1 MRLFASLVAFAGG
14 FIASAQQGPAPAGNA
29 APPAALPAAQAVDPD
44 AEPQAPAQ
52 DAPLPTSPTITA
64 TEAWLDARGW
74 LDRGEAPTQPRPV
87 PGARVIAVSIR
98 RDGTLIGVGESQS
111 SSDGARPPDLADG
124 ARAADLA
131 DAVRQAIN
139 EARRDTTLARALET
153 DTTAWTRLSLELELA
168 GDPVPLAGVNYEQ
181 AARSIDP
188 GIDGM
193 AVRRG
198 PRWLFTMPGRAM
210 SLEVASDPA
219 RTFVGMASRLGVPM
233 RDLPDL
239 LPAETPALYR
249 VPVTR
254 LVQPLDSREPVQVVR
269 FARQVV
275 TTPAD
280 GTDAGAQAAADR
292 VADWLCG
299 HLHPTTS
306 GMDVAEGAAVLEN
319 LGLRGDWIP
328 SAGVHEP
335 MSALPADQA
344 LAALA
349 LARYARTAPDTA
361 SPTAN
366 RNASDTDRA
375 AAARAAARR
384 ILVALLRVAPV
395 ERDPLQDRNAIAL
408 GVMAALELKNAL
420 PADAELTHARD
431 TLIREFLRDG
441 SSTAWMTADATPR
454 MRTAEIAAACSLL
467 ASGDTRLDAASL
479 RSALDA
485 AWRDI
490 PRRDLVSELGW
501 LLWSERA
508 LASAKVPASND
519 ARDHQEL
526 ARSTRAALSRA
537 QIAPEISNGTVA
549 EDPFP
554 DDLMGGFRLAGPNT
568 RGATAQSARPMLG
581 LALMLD
587 NPYLTPDGERFRSR
601 EMQRMAVRFL
611 RQLQVD
617 DVTAASIPGSRR
629 CLGAL
634 RSAPWEMRLSVAAN
648 STALLALTESHDGMI
663 SLEGVIDSSRS
674 APATSPGGSP

>member
-1 MRLFASLVAFAGG
+1 MRLFACLAAFGGG
-14 FIASAQQGPAPAGNA
+14 FIASAQDG
-29 APPAALPAAQAVDPD
+29 APPAAPAP
-44 AEPQAPAQ
+44 
-52 DAPLPTSPTITA
+52 SPTITA

-87 PGARVIAVSIR
+87 PGARVVAVSIR

-111 SSDGARPPDLADG
+111 SNSGTRPADPAESASPSGITDGTRAPDLAD
-124 ARAADLA
+124 AL
-131 DAVRQAIN
+131 RQAIN
-139 EARRDTTLARALET
+139 DARRDTTLSRALET
-153 DTTAWTRLSLELELA
+153 DPTAWTRLSLEVEVA
-168 GDPVPLAGVNYEQ
+168 ADPIPLVGINYEQ
-181 AARSIDP
+181 VARSIEP
-188 GIDGM
+188 GIDGL

-198 PRWLFTMPGRAM
+198 PRWLYTMPGRAM

-239 LPAETPALYR
+239 LPGEMPALYR

-254 LVQPLDSREPVQVVR
+254 LVQPIDSREPVQVTR
-269 FARQVV
+269 LSRQVV

-280 GTDAGAQAAADR
+280 GTDAGARAAADR

-299 HLHPTTS
+299 HLHPTTT
-306 GMDVAEGAAVLEN
+306 GMDVADGAAVLEN

-335 MSALPADQA
+335 MAALPADQA

-349 LARYARTAPDTA
+349 LARYARTAADP
-361 SPTAN
+361 
-366 RNASDTDRA
+366 DRA
-375 AAARAAARR
+375 AAARTAARR

-408 GVMAALELKNAL
+408 GVMAVLELQNIT
-420 PADAELTHARD
+420 ADADLTHARD

-441 SSTAWMTADATPR
+441 TPAAWMTADTTPR
-454 MRTAEIAAACSLL
+454 TRTAEIAAACSLL
-467 ASGDTRLDAASL
+467 ASGDTRLDATTL
-479 RSALDA
+479 RTALDA

-490 PRRDLVSELGW
+490 PRRDLVAELGW

-508 LASAKVPASND
+508 LASANVPASAD

-537 QIAPEISNGTVA
+537 QIAPEISNGAVA
-549 EDPFP
+549 EDSFA

-587 NPYLTPDGERFRSR
+587 SPAMTPEGERFRAR

-617 DVTAASIPGSRR
+617 DVTASSIPGSRR

-648 STALLALTESHDGMI
+648 STALLALAESHDGMI
-663 SLEGVIDSSRS
+663 SLERVLDSGSS
-674 APATSPGGSP
+674 ASATSPAGSP

>member
-1 MRLFASLVAFAGG
+1 MPEKWRLSSRTMRLFACLTAFGCG
-14 FIASAQQGPAPAGNA
+14 FIASAQGG
-29 APPAALPAAQAVDPD
+29 APPAAPAP
-44 AEPQAPAQ
+44 
-52 DAPLPTSPTITA
+52 SPTITA
-64 TEAWLDARGW
+64 TEAWLDARAW
-74 LDRGEAPTQPRPV
+74 LDRGEAPAEPRPV
-87 PGARVIAVSIR
+87 PSARVVAASIR

-111 SSDGARPPDLADG
+111 SSDGT
-124 ARAADLA
+124 RAADLA
-131 DAVRQAIN
+131 DALRQAIN
-139 EARRDTTLARALET
+139 DARRDTTLSRALET
-153 DTTAWTRLSLELELA
+153 DATAWTRLSLEIEVA
-168 GDPVPLAGVNYEQ
+168 ADPVPLAGINYEQ
-181 AARSIDP
+181 VARSIEP
-188 GIDGM
+188 GIDGL

-198 PRWLFTMPGRAM
+198 PRWLYTMPGRAM

-219 RTFVGMASRLGVPM
+219 RTFVGMASRLDVPM

-239 LPAETPALYR
+239 LPGEMPALYR

-254 LVQPLDSREPVQVVR
+254 LVQPIDSREPVQVMR
-269 FARQVV
+269 LARQVV

-292 VADWLCG
+292 MADWLCG

-306 GMDVAEGAAVLEN
+306 GMDVADGAAVLEN

-335 MSALPADQA
+335 MAALPADQS

-349 LARYARTAPDTA
+349 LARYARSAADP
-361 SPTAN
+361 
-366 RNASDTDRA
+366 DRA

-408 GVMAALELKNAL
+408 GVMAALELKDIT
-420 PADAELTHARD
+420 ADADLTHARD

-441 SSTAWMTADATPR
+441 TPAAWMTADATPR
-454 MRTAEIAAACSLL
+454 TRTAEIAAACSLL
-467 ASGDTRLDAASL
+467 ASGDTRLDATTL
-479 RSALDA
+479 RTALDA

-490 PRRDLVSELGW
+490 PRRDLVAELGW

-508 LASAKVPASND
+508 LASAKAPASPD

-537 QIAPEISNGTVA
+537 QIAPEISDGAIA

-554 DDLMGGFRLAGPNT
+554 ADLVGGFRLAGPNT

-587 NPYLTPDGERFRSR
+587 SPAMTPEGERFRAR

-648 STALLALTESHDGMI
+648 STALLALAESHDGMI
-663 SLEGVIDSSRS
+663 SLERVLDSSSS
-674 APATSPGGSP
+674 ASATSPAGSP

>member
-1 MRLFASLVAFAGG
+1 
-14 FIASAQQGPAPAGNA
+14 
-29 APPAALPAAQAVDPD
+29 
-44 AEPQAPAQ
+44 
-52 DAPLPTSPTITA
+52 
-64 TEAWLDARGW
+64 
-74 LDRGEAPTQPRPV
+74 V
-87 PGARVIAVSIR
+87 PGARVVAVSIR

-111 SSDGARPPDLADG
+111 SSNGARPADLAESASPSGITDST
-124 ARAADLA
+124 RPADLA

-139 EARRDTTLARALET
+139 DSRRDTTLSRALET
-153 DTTAWTRLSLELELA
+153 DATAWTRLSLEIEVA
-168 GDPVPLAGVNYEQ
+168 ADPVPLAGINYEQ
-181 AARSIDP
+181 VARSIEP
-188 GIDGM
+188 GIDGL

-198 PRWLFTMPGRAM
+198 PRWLYTMPGRAM

-239 LPAETPALYR
+239 LPGEMPALYR

-254 LVQPLDSREPVQVVR
+254 LVQPIDSREPVQVMR
-269 FARQVV
+269 LARQVV
-275 TTPAD
+275 TTPSD

-292 VADWLCG
+292 VAAWLCG

-335 MSALPADQA
+335 MAALPADQA

-408 GVMAALELKNAL
+408 GVMAALELKDIT
-420 PADAELTHARD
+420 ADADLTHARD

-441 SSTAWMTADATPR
+441 SAAAWMTADATPR
-454 MRTAEIAAACSLL
+454 TRTAEIAAACSLL
-467 ASGDTRLDAASL
+467 ASGDTRLDATSL
-479 RSALDA
+479 RNALDA

-490 PRRDLVSELGW
+490 PRRDLVAELGW

-508 LASAKVPASND
+508 LASAKVPASTD

-537 QIAPEISNGTVA
+537 QIAPEISNGAVA
-549 EDPFP
+549 EDPLP

-587 NPYLTPDGERFRSR
+587 SPAMTPEGERFRAR

-648 STALLALTESHDGMI
+648 SAALLALAESHDGMI
-663 SLEGVIDSSRS
+663 SLERVIDSSSS
-674 APATSPGGSP
+674 ASATSPAGSP